1 MVIVLSFCQNKNIIA
16 LVSSFRVLG
25 TPNEEVWPRVS
36 KLKYWSSEFPKFRPK
51 NLGDLVP
58 NLHECGV
65 DLLSVRSSPFLK
77 ALLFY
82 SLV

>member
-1 MVIVLSFCQNKNIIA
+1 MIIVILLSFWSISKYEV
-16 LVSSFRVLG
+16 LPFRVLG
-25 TPNEEVWPRVS
+25 TPNEEIWLGVS

-65 DLLSVRSSPFLK
+65 DLLSVRYSPFLNTFIRLNK
-77 ALLFY
+77 
-82 SLV
+82 